1 MKNLALDVPE
11 VSPFLLS
18 SVIPC
23 TVLSNSSTSPYDGH
37 HELIKQN
44 KTKTDFIVFQKA

>member
-11 VSPFLLS
+11 VSHFLLF
-18 SVIPC
+18 SVILG
-23 TVLSNSSTSPYDGH
+23 TVLLNSSTSPYNGH

-44 KTKTDFIVFQKA
+44 KRKQKLIS